1 MIVRIIVVFE
11 STFLGVFESTFP
23 RILTESKDTIL
34 SRFRVQAVK
43 KGLDTGIPLLA
54 DKYAKSVL
62 LNMQEDIHVAVQTA
76 IIDSIPESW
85 SPASD
90 SVILSRQQET
100 RICSWVAAQKK
111 HPVKLQLLYRASRDG
126 WKGMDFHSRC
136 DNKGAT
142 ITVIKRTD
150 QSGNVLG
157 RIFGGYADVA
167 WNSNGVVTDPSAFV
181 FSMSAGSVGSTDLRV
196 GDRVQLKEEKQ
207 RHHSLTH
214 PLRAGIHRL
223 CTNEY

>member
-23 RILTESKDTIL
+23 RILTESKVTM

-43 KGLDTGIPLLA
+43 KGLKTGIPLLA

-76 IIDSIPESW
+76 IIDSIPVSW

-157 RIFGGYADVA
+157 RIFGGYADVD

-181 FSMSAGSVGSTDLRV
+181 FSMSVGSTELRV
-196 GDRVQLKEEKQ
+196 GDRVQLKEKCQ
-207 RHHSLTH
+207 QYYDSRTH
-214 PLRAGIHRL
+214 ALRAGIHRV
-223 CTNEY
+223 CANEY